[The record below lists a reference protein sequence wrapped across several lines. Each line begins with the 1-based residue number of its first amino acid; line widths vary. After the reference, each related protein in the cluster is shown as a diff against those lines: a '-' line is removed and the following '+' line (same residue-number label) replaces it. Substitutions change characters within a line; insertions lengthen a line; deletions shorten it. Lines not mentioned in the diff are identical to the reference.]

1 MVPEKIYAN
10 IVFDKGYISII
21 YKDLLQIN
29 KKTNQF
35 KNGLIL

>member
-10 IVFDKGYISII
+10 IVFDKGYISRI
-21 YKDLLQIN
+21 YKDLLQI

-35 KNGLIL
+35 KNGLIIT